1 MCTPCKLQENS
12 GYNITMNKY
21 LQKIKQPVLFLSDK
35 GIFSILKKYRF
46 RIIVTFL
53 TILIIGILSIN
64 PLIQLKTEDYIKK
77 SKGELKHAQAAII
90 LGAAVY
96 RNKNLSAI
104 AYDRLIRALHLYKA
118 GIVDKILISGDHGQ
132 KNYDEVNTIKR
143 WCIKYGVP
151 ERDIFTDHA
160 GFSTYES
167 IYRAKEIFLVESA
180 IIVTQRYHLPRALYL
195 AQGKNIKAEGY
206 TADMRTYKNIV
217 WYEIREYPA
226 RIKDFIYLNI
236 FNITPRFLGKK
247 IPITGDGRDS
257 KG

>member
-1 MCTPCKLQENS
+1 M
-12 GYNITMNKY
+12 
-21 LQKIKQPVLFLSDK
+21 
-35 GIFSILKKYRF
+35 KKYRF
-46 RIIVTFL
+46 RITI
-53 TILIIGILSIN
+53 TILTVMTLGILSIN
-64 PLIQLKTEDYIKK
+64 PLIKFRTDDYIKSRK
-77 SKGELKHAQAAII
+77 SNLKHAQAAII

-104 AYDRLIRALHLYKA
+104 AHDRTIRALHLYRD

-143 WCIKYGVP
+143 WCIKSGVP

-167 IYRAKEIFLVESA
+167 IYRAKEIFMVQSA
-180 IIVTQRYHLPRALYL
+180 IIVTQKYHLPRALYI

-206 TADMRTYKNIV
+206 TADMRTYREIV

-236 FNITPRFLGKK
+236 LRVKPKYLGKK